1 MASEG
6 VVFDT
11 AGEDRQFL
19 RDLAVSTIALLVA
32 YNAVIGA
39 FPVLRLP
46 ENTKRCA
53 WVLSIFSSCVCG
65 PVCLPYV
72 WRYVFQ
78 EWDETKMFQDDEVS
92 RSLVTFFFAYL
103 MVDTYYSVMHYSDQ
117 LAFLTGWGHHIF
129 YMTLFYMALKYHFC
143 IGTELHTRTHTS
155 QRAER
160 LHHLDF
166 TPPSLDPL
174 RHHDNFS
181 FGDFDDSTL
190 ARASEPEVAQRPRI
204 WGALLLD
211 ADIVPRLP
219 ARALVQYGGPAT
231 HPLADLR
238 DRSGVACS
246 LDVQVS
252 RDSPHITHAHA
263 PTLAFATS
271 PYLQPPL
278 GVHSWY
284 IGYMKRLKN
293 GKGKKEEGEGAS
305 EKKAG
310 GQLFGSMD

>member
-1 MASEG
+1 MATEG
-6 VVFDT
+6 MAEGMVFDT

-19 RDLAVSTIALLVA
+19 RDLAVSTIGLLVA
-32 YNAVIGA
+32 YNLVIGA

-78 EWDETKMFQDDEVS
+78 EWDETKMFEDDPVS

-129 YMTLFYMALKYHFC
+129 YMSLFYVALKYHFC
-143 IGTELHTRTHTS
+143 IGIMTTFPLEISTIPLSLGRVNPRWRNDLAFGVLFFLTRILYHGFLL
-155 QRAER
+155 ER
-160 LHHLDF
+160 WYNMKA
-166 TPPSLDPL
+166 PPL
-174 RHHDNFS
+174 
-181 FGDFDDSTL
+181 TL
-190 ARASEPEVAQRPRI
+190 WPICA
-204 WGALLLD
+204 
-211 ADIVPRLP
+211 IV
-219 ARALVQYGGPAT
+219 LV
-231 HPLADLR
+231 L
-238 DRSGVACS
+238 
-246 LDVQVS
+246 
-252 RDSPHITHAHA
+252 HAHWM
-263 PTLAFATS
+263 
-271 PYLQPPL
+271 Y
-278 GVHSWY
+278 SWF

-293 GKGKKEEGEGAS
+293 GKGKKEEGPGPS